1 MGRESNRRLIAA
13 SDYTLFRIEIDQDQG
28 PIGERRNA
36 RYGGRLRFS
45 TTGRARTLFSI
56 KFSKLIPDLSGNA
69 SHRRGYF

>member
-1 MGRESNRRLIAA
+1 
-13 SDYTLFRIEIDQDQG
+13 
-28 PIGERRNA
+28 
-36 RYGGRLRFS
+36 LRFS